1 MKTKILSG
9 LVALNVVLAV
19 CLAGRF
25 LRPARAEAQAR
36 GARPSDYIMVPG
48 EIIGGPSEVVY
59 VVDTT
64 NGVLGAMTYDDT
76 QHRLDVM
83 QPINLNTIFQRGA
96 GR

>member
-19 CLAGRF
+19 CLAGRL
-25 LRPARAEAQAR
+25 LRPSTAQAQVR
-36 GARPSDYIMVPG
+36 GRPADYIMVPG
-48 EIIGGPSEVVY
+48 EIIGGPSDVVY

-96 GR
+96 GGR